1 MQRFGWC
8 RSVQMKQ
15 LGSYDIGQEIC
26 KWQCV
31 HCSIVYWEWG
41 CWLTFF
47 VDFHTFCFENGWNES
62 HFTIIIAIHCILVS
76 LDSVWRSFGAWH
88 DNIRWL
94 ALRIRS
100 SLVWHTSGENLE
112 MKNDNFSRSRVIQKQ
127 FKDVPRPQQHSRKG
141 CECTIWARGSIS
153 FANAWFICLT
163 NNSCK
168 MQQIVISREPRVQW
182 RSQNMPRACNDLV
195 EKGSS
200 LWFE

>member
-1 MQRFGWC
+1 MQWFGRC
-8 RSVQMKQ
+8 RS
-15 LGSYDIGQEIC
+15 LEIERLDSYGIVEEIC

-31 HCSIVYWEWG
+31 HCTIIYWEWG

-112 MKNDNFSRSRVIQKQ
+112 TKNDNFSRSRVIQKQ
-127 FKDVPRPQQHSRKG
+127 FKDVPRPQQHTRKG
-141 CECTIWARGSIS
+141 CKCQIWVRDVIS
-153 FANAWFICLT
+153 VANAPFICST
-163 NNSCK
+163 DNSCK
-168 MQQIVISREPRVQW
+168 MQQIVISQQPKLQW
-182 RSQNMPRACNDLV
+182 RS
-195 EKGSS
+195 
-200 LWFE
+200 

>member
-1 MQRFGWC
+1 MLGQQNCSLECIACLDLVLWLWYCCFWGGRIHLLRGGETVMQRFGWC

-94 ALRIRS
+94 ALQIWS
-100 SLVWHTSGENLE
+100 SLVLHTLGENLE
-112 MKNDNFSRSRVIQKQ
+112 MKNDNFSRSRVI
-127 FKDVPRPQQHSRKG
+127 
-141 CECTIWARGSIS
+141 
-153 FANAWFICLT
+153 
-163 NNSCK
+163 
-168 MQQIVISREPRVQW
+168 
-182 RSQNMPRACNDLV
+182 
-195 EKGSS
+195 
-200 LWFE
+200 